1 MAIQIG
7 KYKRPGIFSVEI
19 DDSVLSSPTVEG
31 LSTMVIGFSKKGPV
45 NTPVLITNSGDVD
58 KIFGTIDRNL
68 ERKGSFFH
76 RTIGKLIESSPVYA
90 INLLLTDDNLDI
102 IDYKSL
108 STSAIF
114 SNDITRSGAYRK
126 FFDTT
131 GFWKRDT
138 DAFINLVNLDA
149 SQVGDDNRVLNLTNL
164 SDKFAT
170 VFIFKSKI
178 TGYDRTLLEWYG
190 SVDKLPTY
198 LNQADWAS
206 DFMVDVMIIG
216 GEWSDY
222 ATLSTDAK
230 WSRYFNTSGLKKDQI
245 YNFANDSLVNN
256 LGFYEGLSL
265 IPYFRNSNDTNVFI
279 ETVLNRDTD
288 KTGIFCA
295 FNSDLFETEVQNN
308 KIDLIGNSIVG
319 SGATAFNFLSY
330 NEIIVEDIVYENTLL
345 DRVGN
350 VFTIGATA
358 HAEPTTTNRTGFYAE
373 GYVDGLTSVYT
384 GATASVSVAFTSAP
398 DAFAIIGENLVEFE
412 SKTFTFTGGTA
423 SFPESVGATAS
434 YKYAYKLNAAGVISQ
449 VGGVGLTTLPQV
461 DATDIVLSTLEFSVI
476 DGAMILNPNSF
487 KDITVTNTTGFVDL
501 ILGTDYTITNV
512 GSVASAELKIEF
524 LNTSGSITTAD
535 YAKYRKLKAFNY
547 LLSLVNSNN
556 SSKAAIVLNTAF
568 DKALFSS
575 MSVKNITTNTINNK
589 SVTIVTNLPAA
600 NLSYVL
606 AGNLI
611 VYKLDNEMI
620 LGTSMLSETNSVATT
635 TNGVVSAWSD
645 FSVNFQQGVI
655 NSGDYFKDGLNEVY
669 LEMFDTVSGMVA
681 NFKTVEGGTYTTSTV
696 TNTITVTSN
705 KSNFKQ
711 TVEIEVPNNY
721 DQISNK
727 ILVNAARYT
736 EVKVGDFLESD
747 WESTWLTSSD
757 YDADREPRRMV
768 RILSKRLYSGDNTLV
783 EIVTDG
789 GIKKTD
795 YNGDL
800 QTTRFTKL
808 EDYVGAY
815 NGITLKGFRVR
826 SESMPDGT
834 ESRQNAL
841 LNLVSKGTPLFKAI
855 TNKEAIDFRYLVDG
869 FGLGLT
875 DFSKQQLV
883 DICGKRLDV
892 FGFINMPSLKSF
904 KHSSSPSF
912 TNDEGVLQMEYVA
925 KGGNP
930 ESSPSF
936 LYSFAEGDGV
946 SAAGYFLPYL
956 TVDDNGRPLDVP
968 PAMFVASTYLRKSNS
983 NVSTITPY
991 TVAAGI
997 TNGRITGIAGVE
1009 ELLSDEDI
1017 EFLNIAQMNPIV
1029 FKRNRGYVIE
1039 TENTALTL
1047 YRSSLSFIHSRE
1059 TLIELERDLA
1069 AMLLDFQWKT
1079 NTPEV
1084 RAEIKLRADIICG
1097 TYVNKGGLYTY
1108 FNKCDDENN
1117 TDELIDNQMGVL
1129 STFVEITKNLAVIV
1143 NEVTILR
1150 TGAIQSSGF
1159 RIQ

>member
-7 KYKRPGIFSVEI
+7 KYKRPGIFNVEY
-19 DDSVLSSPTVEG
+19 DNSVLSSPTVEG

-45 NTPVLITNSGDVD
+45 NTPVLLTNSGDVD
-58 KIFGTIDRNL
+58 KIFGSIDRNL

-114 SNDITRSGAYRK
+114 KNDVTRSGAYRK

-149 SQVGDDNRVLNLTNL
+149 NQVGDDNRVLNLTNL

-178 TGYDRTLLEWYG
+178 TGYDRSLLEWYG
-190 SVDKLPTY
+190 SIDKLPSY

-230 WSRYFNTSGLKKDQI
+230 WSRYFNPSGLKTDQI

-295 FNSDLFETEVQNN
+295 FNSDLFETDVQNN

-350 VFTIGATA
+350 VFSIGASTLT
-358 HAEPTTTNRTGFYAE
+358 EPTLTNRTGFYSE
-373 GYVDGLTSVYT
+373 GHVNNLTSDYIGT
-384 GATASVSVAFTSAP
+384 TASITVEYSVKQDT
-398 DAFAIIGENLVEFE
+398 FAIIDENIIDNIDPA
-412 SKTFTFTGGTA
+412 SFTFTGGTA
-423 SFPESVGATAS
+423 SFPESVGVTAS
-434 YKYAYKLNAAGVISQ
+434 YKYVYKLDATGLISQ
-449 VGGVGLTTLPQV
+449 VGGIGLSSLPQV
-461 DATDIVLSTLEFSVI
+461 GASDIVLSTLEFEVI
-476 DGAMILNPNSF
+476 DGAIILTGNTF
-487 KDITVTNTTGFVDL
+487 RDICIDTTGFSSLL
-501 ILGTDYTITNV
+501 IGVDYTITNV
-512 GSVASAELKIEF
+512 GTADLAELKIEF
-524 LNTSGSITTAD
+524 LNTSGTITSANYT
-535 YAKYRKLKAFNY
+535 KFRKLKTFNY
-547 LLSLVNSNN
+547 LLSALNSNN
-556 SSKAAIVLNTAF
+556 SNKAALLLNTAF
-568 DKALFSS
+568 DKVSFAS
-575 MSVKNITTNTINNK
+575 MSVKDITTNTINNK
-589 SVTIVTNLPAA
+589 SLTIVTNMAA
-600 NLSYVL
+600 SQLGYILS
-606 AGNLI
+606 GNLTI
-611 VYKLDNEMI
+611 YKLDNEI
-620 LGTSMLSETNSVATT
+620 VLGTSGMSESNSVATL
-635 TNGVVSAWSD
+635 TNGITSTWSD
-645 FSVNFQQGVI
+645 FNLNFKQGVI
-655 NSGDYFKDGLNEVY
+655 NSGDYFKDGTNEVY
-669 LEMFDTVSGMVA
+669 LEMYDTVSGTVTK
-681 NFKTVEGGTYTTSTV
+681 FKTVEGAIYTLSESSDLIV
-696 TNTITVTSN
+696 VTSN

-711 TVEIEVPNNY
+711 TVDIEVRNNY
-721 DQISNK
+721 SQISNK
-727 ILVNAARYT
+727 ILINAARYT

-747 WESTWLTSSD
+747 WEATWLTSND

-768 RILSKRLYSGDNTLV
+768 RILSKRLFSEDNTLV
-783 EIVTDG
+783 ELITDG
-789 GIKKTD
+789 GIKKSNS
-795 YNGDL
+795 NGEL

-808 EDYVGAY
+808 EDYVNAY
-815 NGITLKGFRVR
+815 NGITLRGFRVR

-841 LNLVSKGTPLFKAI
+841 LNLVSNGTPLYKAI

-875 DFSKQQLV
+875 EFSKQQLM

-892 FGFINMPSLKSF
+892 FGFLNMPSLKSF
-904 KHSSSPSF
+904 KNSSSPSYI
-912 TNDEGVLQMEYVA
+912 NAEGVLQMEYVA

-936 LYSFAEGDGV
+936 LYSFGEGEGV

-956 TVDDNGRPLDVP
+956 TVNDNGRPLDVP

-997 TNGRITGIAGVE
+997 TNGKITGITGVE
-1009 ELLSDEDI
+1009 ELFSNEDI
-1017 EFLNIAQMNPIV
+1017 EFLNLAQMNPIV
-1029 FKRNRGYVIE
+1029 YKRNRGYVIE

-1059 TLIELERDLA
+1059 VLIELEREIS

-1084 RAEIKLRADIICG
+1084 RAEIKLRADVICG
-1097 TYVNKGGLYTY
+1097 TFVSKNGLYTY

-1117 TDELIDNQMGVL
+1117 TSELIDNQMGVL

-1159 RIQ
+1159 RAQ